1 VIRKLFTA
9 TLALATILGQT
20 SSLSACSNQSY
31 VQLYNYSEKPL
42 KLYLDGVEVGEVAPS
57 SAPHWIPAPFGLH
70 KVEVYTQNSWSSTYK
85 YCETSY
91 SYPNAYVTF
100 NTGDI

>member
-1 VIRKLFTA
+1 MIRKLLTA
-9 TLALATILGQT
+9 TLALATLVGQT

-42 KLYLDGVEVGEVAPS
+42 KLYIDGVDRGEVAPS
-57 SAPHWIPAPFGLH
+57 SAPHWIPAAYGLH
-70 KVEVYTQNSWSSTYK
+70 KVEVYTQNSWSGTYK

-91 SYPNAYVTF
+91 SYPNAYVAF
-100 NTGDI
+100 SSGDI